1 MAVTGIDP
9 KPMSKDDPLRPYWDY
24 LPKIASVNDGSM
36 LMGNVGHYQA
46 NPWGLKDM
54 HGNVAEWTCSDYV
67 DYTLNKEQ
75 ASDRKVVRGGSWTD
89 RPKYSTAYYRKAFYP
104 WQKVYNVGFR
114 VIIPES

>member
-1 MAVTGIDP
+1 MDLFG
-9 KPMSKDDPLRPYWDY
+9 
-24 LPKIASVNDGSM
+24 
-36 LMGNVGHYQA
+36 
-46 NPWGLKDM
+46 
-54 HGNVAEWTCSDYV
+54 YV
-67 DYTLNKEQ
+67 DYPLKKEQ